1 MSQTK
6 RYYEKQ
12 LEKNTIQER
21 IQKIEN
27 KLKQLELYITKL
39 LK

>member
-1 MSQTK
+1 MSETK

-27 KLKQLELYITKL
+27 KLKQLELYITELFK
-39 LK
+39 